1 MHFTSHNPIITR
13 HSIVCTTSYW
23 VWFCFQIS
31 NSFIDDTATSGRSTS
46 FAPVPSP
53 SKFIRSDIRESDYES
68 DFDGRIPPIWRPSDS
83 EPDEPIYRP
92 VRPILQSSTPQRPQ
106 YHRTTSADA
115 AFSSSTK
122 FSDTKANFKPVSP
135 AVEYCTSVKIKPS
148 PTFNDQFTQYQTNS
162 SSQVR
167 DKQYSRSYSGGGDSS
182 ALRNDVQKQSWQR
195 GGHDGNYEERS
206 SKAEYVDQSSFTE
219 YHSEVKK
226 VQKVE
231 EIRKRFESKSSS
243 FSGDLPITHGDADS
257 LSRSR
262 LLTDN
267 FSKFD
272 IVDLLGLY
280 NTECPVKN
288 ATLGKTWFILP
299 VIFSLA
305 LSKENI
311 NMWFSHF
318 LIWKSFH
325 AYFSKPC
332 ELM

>member
-1 MHFTSHNPIITR
+1 MHFTSHNQIITR

-267 FSKFD
+267 FSKF
-272 IVDLLGLY
+272 Y
-280 NTECPVKN
+280 NYC
-288 ATLGKTWFILP
+288 W
-299 VIFSLA
+299 
-305 LSKENI
+305 
-311 NMWFSHF
+311 
-318 LIWKSFH
+318 LIGTI
-325 AYFSKPC
+325 
-332 ELM
+332 